1 MSLHLHRKLYK
12 HLFYTRYLGVTYI
25 KVKFIMAEFKE
36 YSAVEIIQ
44 LLGTQFR
51 EYRLRLNMTQKDV
64 SERSGIS
71 ILTINKFENG
81 TIGKMSFATFIA
93 LIKAIGYIDNLEY
106 LLPALPESPYLY
118 NDTKKVQRVRHKRK

>member
-1 MSLHLHRKLYK
+1 
-12 HLFYTRYLGVTYI
+12 
-25 KVKFIMAEFKE
+25 MAEFKE

-44 LLGTQFR
+44 LLGAQFR

-64 SERSGIS
+64 SERAEIS

-93 LIKAIGYIDNLEY
+93 LIRAIGYIDNLEH
-106 LLPALPESPYLY
+106 LLPILPESPYLY
-118 NDTKKVQRVRHKRK
+118 KGTKKVQRVRHKRKLPVRGQRTNRNARTRKGKGKVVANKKK

>member
-1 MSLHLHRKLYK
+1 
-12 HLFYTRYLGVTYI
+12 
-25 KVKFIMAEFKE
+25 
-36 YSAVEIIQ
+36 
-44 LLGTQFR
+44 
-51 EYRLRLNMTQKDV
+51 MTQKDV
-64 SERSGIS
+64 SEHSGIS

-93 LIKAIGYIDNLEY
+93 LIKAIGYIDNLDH

>member
-1 MSLHLHRKLYK
+1 MSLYLHRKLYK
-12 HLFYTRYLGVTYI
+12 NLFYTRYLGITYI
-25 KVKFIMAEFKE
+25 IVKFIMAEFKE

-64 SERSGIS
+64 SEHSGIS

-93 LIKAIGYIDNLEY
+93 LIKAIGYIDNLDH

>member
-1 MSLHLHRKLYK
+1 
-12 HLFYTRYLGVTYI
+12 
-25 KVKFIMAEFKE
+25 MAEFKE

-64 SERSGIS
+64 SEHSGIS

-93 LIKAIGYIDNLEY
+93 LIKAIGYIDNLDH

>member
-1 MSLHLHRKLYK
+1 
-12 HLFYTRYLGVTYI
+12 
-25 KVKFIMAEFKE
+25 MAEFKE

-44 LLGTQFR
+44 LLGIQFR

-93 LIKAIGYIDNLEY
+93 LIKAIGYIDNLDH